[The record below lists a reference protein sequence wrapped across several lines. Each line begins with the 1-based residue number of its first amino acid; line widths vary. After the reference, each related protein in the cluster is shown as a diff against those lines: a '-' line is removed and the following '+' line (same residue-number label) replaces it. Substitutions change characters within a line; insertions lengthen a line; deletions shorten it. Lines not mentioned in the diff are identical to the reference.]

1 VTATLFV
8 IAVAVAVLGIPG
20 VLPWLQ
26 RYRASWRVAVAEQS
40 RRNTLADLGYM
51 PSDDPRS
58 LVPPSSPSGV
68 VRPPGPLP
76 IPPLVVSSCYGP
88 DVMVEEFKAN
98 YRASRNARNGGG
110 GRGGDVGPGKG
121 RPG

>member
-1 VTATLFV
+1 MTAVLFT
-8 IAVAVAVLGIPG
+8 IAMVVAALGIPG

-26 RYRASWRVAVAEQS
+26 HRASRPVPAQS
-40 RRNTLADLGYM
+40 RRM
-51 PSDDPRS
+51 SVDP
-58 LVPPSSPSGV
+58 
-68 VRPPGPLP
+68 PPGPLP
-76 IPPLVVSSCYGP
+76 IPPLVVYSCYDP

-110 GRGGDVGPGKG
+110 GRGGEVGPGKG